1 MKKTLLLASLVLG
14 GFGAAV
20 AQQYQDQ
27 ASIGSTVRVGLL
39 SEEKAIS
46 YLTASNKIENGAAA
60 YYVAGKSVTLEPGF
74 VAEAGAI
81 FSATIDKVESQNVEN
96 NALTLTAFPNPFDDN
111 TNVRYVLP
119 EATKVR
125 HTLTNAQGL
134 VLRQDDSDGAMNA
147 GSHDTSVE
155 GRNLPAGIY
164 LYQVQTDKANQVIR
178 LLKK

>member
-1 MKKTLLLASLVLG
+1 MKKTLLLLSLVLG

-27 ASIGSTVRVGLL
+27 AAIGSTVRVGAF
-39 SEEKAIS
+39 SEEKAIN

-60 YYVAGKSVTLEPGF
+60 YYVAGQSVTLQPGF

-81 FSATIDKVESQNVEN
+81 FSATIDKVESLNAEN
-96 NALTLTAFPNPFDDN
+96 NTFTLTAFPNPFEES
-111 TNVRYVLP
+111 TNVRFVLP
-119 EATKVR
+119 EAAKIR
-125 HTLTNAQGL
+125 QTLTNAQGM
-134 VLRQDDSDGAMNA
+134 VIRQDDSNEIQNA
-147 GSHDTSVE
+147 GSHETSVE
-155 GRNLPAGIY
+155 GRNLPAGVY